1 MSIMT
6 NSLECISASFNRRP
20 IEEMLHHPVKTW
32 MCALVCTLAMMSL
45 EGTAGELGGE
55 KTNAMEEELAQAKL
69 ILVRAQDAAD
79 HLLYMAQQEASQ
91 IKNESNTDSIPDQ
104 NSKTKTISPLIV
116 KNEVVAVEL
125 QSATIEE
132 ITNALMPI
140 GWRVMVDVTDQRILA
155 RRFQF
160 VTTKPRDQALA
171 MFVKTVGL
179 NYQYFFDLLDEKGDP
194 VPLLVISEDMTR

>member
-1 MSIMT
+1 MT

-45 EGTAGELGGE
+45 EGAAGELGGE
-55 KTNAMEEELAQAKL
+55 KTKAVEEELAQAKL
-69 ILVRAQDAAD
+69 ILVRAQNAAD
-79 HLLYMAQQEASQ
+79 HLLYMAQQEANQ